1 VGTSFGTSLLESG
14 CEFCGACIDVCPVG
28 ALVERDHKWEKA
40 RRVERSICPHCP
52 VGCQL
57 NLEFNGKDELI
68 RAVPEINS
76 PANQGQAC
84 FKGKFGLEF
93 VNDASRLT
101 TPLIRQHGVL
111 EEASWDE
118 ALEFVASRLSQVSGE
133 QFALLTSPTSTN
145 EEHYLAQKFARVV
158 MESNNIDQTSN
169 TNPELVL
176 GLETALGFA
185 AGTNPI
191 WELEQSGCILAFNT
205 NVTEQQNVVA
215 VPIKRAARKNTKLV
229 VIDSREVELTRY
241 AHMWLR
247 PVPGTELTLLAGVLR
262 SIVDQGLEREEWLE
276 ENCESP
282 ATLRYALR
290 SREIDEIS
298 ETTQVSAEDIA
309 EAARLFAQAD
319 SGSVVYGLDN
329 VPPEQERDCVISLV
343 NLVLLTG
350 NLGKPGAGL
359 YPMRQGTNEQ
369 GAWDM
374 GCVPDRLP
382 GYLRVS
388 EPSDR
393 EAVEAAWGVSLP
405 ETTGLGLSQ
414 IVEAAGNGDLKA
426 AIVVGNSPNFTNG
439 RLGDA
444 LEAFSKLDLLVVHET
459 FLTPLAQ
466 RADVVLPRTTFA
478 EKDGTFTNLERRI
491 QRVRPS
497 VSVKNND
504 AMPEGW
510 ILSQLAERLG
520 IAGIDYSEPAVVMDE
535 IAAITP
541 AYAGVSYDRL
551 AAESA
556 LVMKTGME
564 SPRPTQLL
572 YTTREERGIQWPCAN
587 VEAPSSPILYGDG
600 FPGGRAEPGAP
611 YFRIIPTPVNE
622 RFTAMLAPGR
632 VLLQR
637 DRDMQIEPDG
647 LNRVIRDELV
657 QLNPGDA
664 TNWGIRDEDPVTVD
678 TARSRITG
686 IASVDAGIPAGVVG
700 ITTLFGQLAVEL
712 QMSEDINPMARV
724 PGLDVEPCRVIAL
737 A

>member
-1 VGTSFGTSLLESG
+1 
-14 CEFCGACIDVCPVG
+14 
-28 ALVERDHKWEKA
+28 
-40 RRVERSICPHCP
+40 
-52 VGCQL
+52 
-57 NLEFNGKDELI
+57 
-68 RAVPEINS
+68 
-76 PANQGQAC
+76 
-84 FKGKFGLEF
+84 
-93 VNDASRLT
+93 
-101 TPLIRQHGVL
+101 
-111 EEASWDE
+111 
-118 ALEFVASRLSQVSGE
+118 VASRLSQVSGE

-393 EAVEAAWGVSLP
+393 EAVEAAWGVTLP

-414 IVEAAGNGDLKA
+414 IVESAGNGDLKA

-444 LEAFSKLDLLVVHET
+444 LEAFSKLDLLVVLET

-478 EKDGTFTNLERRI
+478 EKDGTFTNLERRV
-491 QRVRPS
+491 QRIKPA
-497 VSVKNND
+497 VSRND
-504 AMPEGW
+504 SAPAEGW
-510 ILSQLAERLG
+510 VLTQLAELLKPGAVR
-520 IAGIDYSEPAVVMDE
+520 ATSPAETMDE
-535 IAAITP
+535 IAQVAPI
-541 AYAGVSYDRL
+541 YAGVSHRRL
-551 AAESA
+551 ENEGT
-556 LVMKTGME
+556 LVLRTQLE
-564 SPRPTQLL
+564 SPQPTQVL
-572 YTTREERGIQWPCAN
+572 YASRQHRGLQWPCTAADHAGTPTLYSDGFGDTKA
-587 VEAPSSPILYGDG
+587 VPLTPSFFASPPEPSSG
-600 FPGGRAEPGAP
+600 FSMW
-611 YFRIIPTPVNE
+611 F
-622 RFTAMLAPGR
+622 APGR
-632 VLLQR
+632 VLLQQHR
-637 DRDMQIEPDG
+637 EMEVVRGKRNRIKREEWVEVNPDDATRLGIAEGDKVAVETEDG
-647 LNRVIRDELV
+647 LLPGVARF
-657 QLNPGDA
+657 NP
-664 TNWGIRDEDPVTVD
+664 NVPR
-678 TARSRITG
+678 
-686 IASVDAGIPAGVVG
+686 GVVASTG
-700 ITTLFGQLAVEL
+700 LFGQLAIDM
-712 QMSEDINPMARV
+712 QASEEFDPASMLEGLAVRPARLV
-724 PGLDVEPCRVIAL
+724 DSPIR
-737 A
+737 

>member
-1 VGTSFGTSLLESG
+1 
-14 CEFCGACIDVCPVG
+14 
-28 ALVERDHKWEKA
+28 
-40 RRVERSICPHCP
+40 
-52 VGCQL
+52 
-57 NLEFNGKDELI
+57 
-68 RAVPEINS
+68 
-76 PANQGQAC
+76 
-84 FKGKFGLEF
+84 
-93 VNDASRLT
+93 LT

-290 SREIDEIS
+290 SREMDEIS

-329 VPPEQERDCVISLV
+329 ITSEQERDCVISLV

-393 EAVEAAWGVSLP
+393 EAVEAAWGVTLP

-414 IVEAAGNGDLKA
+414 IVEAAGNGDLKS

-478 EKDGTFTNLERRI
+478 EKDGTFTNLERRV
-491 QRVRPS
+491 QRIKPA
-497 VSVKNND
+497 VSRND
-504 AMPEGW
+504 SAPAEGW
-510 ILSQLAERLG
+510 VLTQLAELLKPGAVR
-520 IAGIDYSEPAVVMDE
+520 ATSPAETMDE
-535 IAAITP
+535 IAQVAPI
-541 AYAGVSYDRL
+541 YAGISHRRL
-551 AAESA
+551 ENEGT
-556 LVMKTGME
+556 LVLRTQLE
-564 SPRPTQLL
+564 SPQPTQVL
-572 YTTREERGIQWPCAN
+572 YASRQHRGLQWPCTAADHAGTPTLYSDGFGDTKA
-587 VEAPSSPILYGDG
+587 VPLTPSFFASPPEPSSG
-600 FPGGRAEPGAP
+600 FSMW
-611 YFRIIPTPVNE
+611 F
-622 RFTAMLAPGR
+622 APGR
-632 VLLQR
+632 VLLQQHR
-637 DRDMQIEPDG
+637 EMEVVRGKRNRIKREEWVEVNPDDATRLGIAEGDKVAVETEDG
-647 LNRVIRDELV
+647 LLPGVARF
-657 QLNPGDA
+657 NP
-664 TNWGIRDEDPVTVD
+664 NVPR
-678 TARSRITG
+678 
-686 IASVDAGIPAGVVG
+686 GVVASTG
-700 ITTLFGQLAVEL
+700 LFGQLAIDM
-712 QMSEDINPMARV
+712 QASEEFDPASMLEGLAVRPARLV
-724 PGLDVEPCRVIAL
+724 DSPIR
-737 A
+737 